1 MAARPPSSAIGG
13 VVADEHVMVVE
24 RRFAGQAA
32 GQAADAADAIG
43 RRSARSGGS
52 AAPAPAPAVGAGA
65 VPALA
70 AGQIEDL
77 ASASPPALAA
87 AASQSSRR
95 ALSGAPHSVSPLAP
109 AASGDASPAA
119 QAARDVDISCE
130 STTPPPACGGATFG
144 IDNYNDSDKDYCGD
158 SDGDNYGDIDNDDYV
173 DNYADSD
180 TNHCGGSDGD
190 NNGDIDNDNY
200 DDGWSWHTILLGA
213 FLGAA
218 LNLLVEIVETVM
230 ARCGASPTPW
240 VRTINDVYI
249 QAVIVP
255 EIVVLTLGCH
265 IVAGVGFNPRQGRAL
280 VCANII
286 FWVSLMTF
294 VGGASAVT
302 CGHCLE
308 EGHHTDSCP
317 FITGVA
323 ANVAAIAAG
332 TYTTMKLSKLLPPW
346 LLHLFPATALQ
357 MLVSLAGR
365 NSAGEKMFDYTGKK
379 HGDILRAVR
388 AGLTT
393 VEEAVDHVSADLDLE
408 GSEHASKRQEA
419 REFIRVLE
427 GVTEPKK
434 AGPAS
439 GMTTHGHYRYILA
452 RVQGHVMDGGD
463 AALYKE
469 SISKEEAKGA
479 ATHTAKYKHPKKANE
494 FFEMVHLFQWTTHA
508 LGVMDVLVVSR
519 FLQAVVYEPMRRQ
532 GWSWQM
538 VYCYLLA
545 HFEAI
550 ENSADEEGS
559 TFTLGNIVRSG
570 GSDTKKDRAMV
581 LGGEI
586 FGSLFESGGSS
597 ARDLRNISAKGDG
610 VKGNPKSTL
619 PCHAW
624 NNNQKHSAAVV
635 ASGQCSFRHGCGQVL
650 GKGADGKDEFCFM
663 DHRLCHGCKN
673 PKFTGKGQ

>member
-1 MAARPPSSAIGG
+1 MATLVTRLVRVPGPESGRDPLLKGPAAKNREESPRGDVHRGGSLSPGLKLARP
-13 VVADEHVMVVE
+13 VMNENCVPLILTAQVSPLYLGP
-24 RRFAGQAA
+24 FAN
-32 GQAADAADAIG
+32 
-43 RRSARSGGS
+43 
-52 AAPAPAPAVGAGA
+52 AAPAWVLEGA
-65 VPALA
+65 LMT
-70 AGQIEDL
+70 AGGRETGWPL
-77 ASASPPALAA
+77 TGLPTRTTASPTYL
-87 AASQSSRR
+87 
-95 ALSGAPHSVSPLAP
+95 HN
-109 AASGDASPAA
+109 
-119 QAARDVDISCE
+119 ISYE

-158 SDGDNYGDIDNDDYV
+158 SDGDNYGDIDNDNYI

-180 TNHCGGSDGD
+180 THHCGGSDGD

-240 VRTINDVYI
+240 VRAINDVYI

-255 EIVVLTLGCH
+255 AIVILTLGCH
-265 IVAGVGFNPRQGRAL
+265 IAAGVGFNPRQGRAL

-479 ATHTAKYKHPKKANE
+479 TTHTAKYKHPKKANE

>member
-1 MAARPPSSAIGG
+1 MN
-13 VVADEHVMVVE
+13 ENC
-24 RRFAGQAA
+24 
-32 GQAADAADAIG
+32 
-43 RRSARSGGS
+43 
-52 AAPAPAPAVGAGA
+52 
-65 VPALA
+65 VPLILTA
-70 AGQIEDL
+70 Q
-77 ASASPPALAA
+77 
-87 AASQSSRR
+87 
-95 ALSGAPHSVSPLAP
+95 VSPLYLGPFANAAP
-109 AASGDASPAA
+109 TQGLEGALMTAGGRETGWPFPIWGGLPTRTTASPACFHN
-119 QAARDVDISCE
+119 IFCE

-144 IDNYNDSDKDYCGD
+144 IDNYNDSDKGTCGD
-158 SDGDNYGDIDNDDYV
+158 SDSDNYGDIDT
-173 DNYADSD
+173 DNY
-180 TNHCGGSDGD
+180 N
-190 NNGDIDNDNY
+190 
-200 DDGWSWHTILLGA
+200 DGWSWHTILLGT

-218 LNLLVEIVETVM
+218 LNLLVEKAM
-230 ARCGASPTPW
+230 ARCGTSPTPW

-255 EIVVLTLGCH
+255 AIIILILGRN
-265 IVAGVGFNPRQGRAL
+265 IAAGIGFRPRQGRAL
-280 VCANII
+280 GCADII
-286 FWVSLMTF
+286 FWVSLMTL

-308 EGHHTDSCP
+308 EGHNTDNCP

-365 NSAGEKMFDYTGKK
+365 NSAGEKVFDYTGKK

-393 VEEAVDHVSADLDLE
+393 VEEAVDHVSADLDLD
-408 GSEHASKRQEA
+408 GSEHAAKRQEA

-434 AGPAS
+434 TGPAS
-439 GMTTHGHYRYILA
+439 GMTTQGHYRYILA

-463 AALYKE
+463 AAMYKE

-479 ATHTAKYKHPKKANE
+479 STHTAKHKHPKKVNE

-508 LGVMDVLVVSR
+508 LGVVDVLVVSR

-538 VYCYLLA
+538 AYCNLLA
-545 HFEAI
+545 HLEAI

-597 ARDLRNISAKGDG
+597 ARDPRNISAKGDG

-650 GKGADGKDEFCFM
+650 GKGADGKDEFCFL